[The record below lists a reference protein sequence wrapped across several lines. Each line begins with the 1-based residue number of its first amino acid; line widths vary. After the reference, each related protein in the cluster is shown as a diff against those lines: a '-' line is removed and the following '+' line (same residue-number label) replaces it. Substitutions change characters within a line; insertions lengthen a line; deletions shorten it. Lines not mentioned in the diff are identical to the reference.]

1 MNVTALLLIVIPIIV
16 FIAGIAC
23 GYWLRN
29 HILPSSARLKVKQPE
44 QLSKISVLDSSLG
57 SPNVTPESQQ
67 DSRIRARIDT
77 HDGIQKSLG
86 RSPLQ
91 NIRRTG
97 STELVDI
104 CRTASA
110 ISMFL
115 EEAEQRPLINR
126 LLSMPSIPRAPGL
139 MDAQVLESGNLQ
151 VQMDEIDLEE
161 QIGRGG
167 FGAVYKG
174 SWRGAQVA
182 VKYIICDVADADAV
196 DQSVREVVLSKKM
209 SHPNVVQTYGFT
221 MTGNSDL
228 GMDDQSTNPE
238 LELLEKALS
247 TGKEPA
253 IPVLA
258 NCSIQPMA
266 PVAFPARRVT
276 DPESQCAQSKNANS
290 SILLA
295 TRLPLRRSSFA
306 PDVPLVTSLQT
317 RAAMTMPQATAA
329 KGTNG
334 QRSSEMPMSPF
345 SAVQGNL
352 TRHSEPDSAS
362 AGPEARWHPLMPD
375 GLRRS
380 LSLSEAEMKLSPAST
395 EAGPVP
401 SSSPFETPDR
411 LRSLVRQSDSFNQ
424 VDPSESLF
432 DGTYST
438 PAADHAIPR
447 QPSRLGAARPPSARN
462 RAFRQL
468 VLEGVLGGDGLAG
481 SLPLPS
487 FPESPLTA
495 TGPSVS
501 DGQEQEGGLDQ
512 RRYGQQ
518 QQSQANEGEAV
529 TEEARLLEGPV
540 PVEASPPV
548 SHTRMLDSSSAVLP
562 SRGPPDIEDILDEG
576 LTCSY
581 ASFNSDEGFGSP
593 ITQRHRDQ
601 QSARKAELANLEESQ
616 AFMVVIMEYC
626 DLGSLL
632 RAISKKAFKPHG
644 KWSYATT
651 YRACLRTVQEVAKGM
666 EYIHSFDIVHGDL
679 KPGNVLLKTHRID
692 RRGYIAKVSDFG
704 LSRPLV
710 GKDGLVQVGNAVGT
724 ISYTA
729 PETFTENVLQKPSDV
744 FAFGIL
750 MWEIFYC
757 KSAYEGL
764 LEVQICHMVIE
775 QGLRPEFDDT
785 CPLPYQ
791 ELAQACWHQSPSSR
805 PSFKELVNKLTE
817 IEGEFRRECH
827 RQRSAAGSQAA
838 SGTTTPLP
846 RSRRSS
852 LMGPHALLPL
862 MSSGISPAP
871 RHSNLSR
878 LASSSGFDRLQR
890 SSESIDI
897 P

>member
-424 VDPSESLF
+424 
-432 DGTYST
+432 
-438 PAADHAIPR
+438 
-447 QPSRLGAARPPSARN
+447 
-462 RAFRQL
+462 
-468 VLEGVLGGDGLAG
+468 
-481 SLPLPS
+481 
-487 FPESPLTA
+487 SPLTA

-518 QQSQANEGEAV
+518 QQSQAKGSGSLSAAATFGAQSQANEGEAV